1 MKNNFRKI
9 KVSFKSVLQD
19 ASETSMQLKIN
30 FFDFFHGAAFHAV
43 TQLICSS
50 KTDKVR
56 VNNRNYSSFYL
67 LSKLSIK
74 ESDKQCKI

>member
-30 FFDFFHGAAFHAV
+30 FLDFFHGAASHAV
-43 TQLICSS
+43 THTGSARTSLGP
-50 KTDKVR
+50 K
-56 VNNRNYSSFYL
+56 
-67 LSKLSIK
+67 
-74 ESDKQCKI
+74 

>member
-30 FFDFFHGAAFHAV
+30 FFDFVHGAASHAV
-43 TQLICSS
+43 TQLLTASR
-50 KTDKVR
+50 R
-56 VNNRNYSSFYL
+56 VTNWT
-67 LSKLSIK
+67 
-74 ESDKQCKI
+74 QHTCKWLDDNFQYRLETAEK